1 MEVTDLVMLDIK
13 EMDPEKHKAL
23 TGQTNE
29 NILALA
35 DWLSDHGKAMW
46 IRHVLVPDLT
56 DDEEGLRAL
65 RAKLDQWTSVE
76 RVEILPYHT
85 LGLFKWKNL
94 GIVYPLEGVR
104 TPTLEE
110 VEKAEKI
117 LGI

>member
-1 MEVTDLVMLDIK
+1 M
-13 EMDPEKHKAL
+13 P
-23 TGQTNE
+23 G
-29 NILALA
+29 
-35 DWLSDHGKAMW
+35 
-46 IRHVLVPDLT
+46 LT
-56 DDEEGLRAL
+56 DGEDDLRQMAAFIQTL
-65 RAKLDQWTSVE
+65 QTVE